1 MFSLYGF
8 DEAELHCGANV
19 GGGWGGG
26 GGGGGGG
33 GSYLGL
39 AFIVSFFA
47 GGCSYVIGTL
57 LLSNGE
63 LSCIVAF
70 SFRL

>member
-8 DEAELHCGANV
+8 DQAELHCGANV
-19 GGGWGGG
+19 GGGV
-26 GGGGGGG
+26 GG

>member
-1 MFSLYGF
+1 MDLFRCLVYMGLLGRSSIMVLMLV
-8 DEAELHCGANV
+8 E
-19 GGGWGGG
+19 
-26 GGGGGGG
+26 

-39 AFIVSFFA
+39 VFIVSFFA